1 MDNLDTD
8 WFNNNSPQ
16 NQDNPVS
23 RQDRLVNNMS
33 LEELRRWR
41 IDTARQAS
49 EQGKFASQHN
59 RYLKDTIRDIKG
71 GERLTSQQLQSLVAS
86 AKSLAGIS
94 ASELLE
100 FTLGNTKRN
109 ESLMQVLDASVLDA
123 YLANVK
129 KAAKKFAGGITPQD
143 VINNSRPVDIQ
154 RANKQIYMAMVYK
167 RQGNTL
173 FFLTNSGPESK
184 VANHKVTVQ
193 LLDYP
198 GLLLRTKPPSL
209 TEVRNSILHG
219 KIRFDCDCGRHQFWY
234 RYIATVGKYNYGIDE
249 NRYPSTRNPNLTGVA
264 CKHVLRVMKH
274 LTSGMMLSQVRDY
287 AKADIAMAENQVKSH
302 RRTSQQVKREAAK
315 QTQALN
321 NWNGRLHW
329 AKVIKQAVKQAE
341 QKVRTEQKRQAKARP
356 HEPTKAELSSYK
368 YAQSQ
373 LQQKGIPDRYKQLY
387 QADIQD
393 FEKKWGER

>member
-1 MDNLDTD
+1 
-8 WFNNNSPQ
+8 
-16 NQDNPVS
+16 
-23 RQDRLVNNMS
+23 
-33 LEELRRWR
+33 
-41 IDTARQAS
+41 
-49 EQGKFASQHN
+49 
-59 RYLKDTIRDIKG
+59 
-71 GERLTSQQLQSLVAS
+71 
-86 AKSLAGIS
+86 
-94 ASELLE
+94 
-100 FTLGNTKRN
+100 
-109 ESLMQVLDASVLDA
+109 
-123 YLANVK
+123 
-129 KAAKKFAGGITPQD
+129 
-143 VINNSRPVDIQ
+143 
-154 RANKQIYMAMVYK
+154 MAMVYK

-198 GLLLRTKPPSL
+198 ELLLRTKPPSL

-264 CKHVLRVMKH
+264 CKHALRVMKH

-329 AKVIKQAVKQAE
+329 SKVIAS
-341 QKVRTEQKRQAKARP
+341 R
-356 HEPTKAELSSYK
+356 
-368 YAQSQ
+368 
-373 LQQKGIPDRYKQLY
+373 
-387 QADIQD
+387 
-393 FEKKWGER
+393 